1 MCGGSERTGCLA
13 CSRDK
18 DVAHSLPDGRGRKEG
33 GREGRENMFPWLRK
47 EGCRQG
53 RGTLS
58 PRESTSDSHGSTGP
72 SSSPAPMP

>member
-33 GREGRENMFPWLRK
+33 GGGGRENMFPWLRK

-53 RGTLS
+53 RGTQPWGKHLKLS
-58 PRESTSDSHGSTGP
+58 WFHRP